1 MKSSSFEQAA
11 ESPLVQEIEY
21 FFLNHP
27 WKEVKAHLWHFYT
40 AWVHHDASIA
50 EPAAHSEVLSFYEEL
65 KTLLK
70 TLHHS
75 CEKHG

>member
-1 MKSSSFEQAA
+1 MKSTITAPDQEK
-11 ESPLVQEIEY
+11 LIRTEIEY

-50 EPAAHSEVLSFYEEL
+50 EPAAHSEMLSFYEEL